1 MNIDE
6 EFKDRLIQVIFEQQY
21 ISDSYE
27 ESSCS
32 DEELLVIDQ
41 SSTESSTQL
50 ESDHIQACLCNQ
62 VNVLD
67 QTDYSMLIGMIDS
80 IGDPILKA
88 NYIKQIQEKISTQN
102 TTQNT
107 NNPFTNQNDPVI
119 PDFEENVMKL
129 FSPKQRKV
137 TIPDLQKEI
146 K

>member
-21 ISDSYE
+21 TSDSYE
-27 ESSCS
+27 ESSS
-32 DEELLVIDQ
+32 DEEELLVIDQ
-41 SSTESSTQL
+41 SSTESSTQQ

-102 TTQNT
+102 TNSPSTSQK
-107 NNPFTNQNDPVI
+107 DPVI